1 MHHVSLKSSNPHPP
15 SMANQSQ
22 DNRQDL
28 LKQELTKWEAFHRLA
43 GNPDY
48 QLVLKPLLE
57 SVHNKWPDPAQD
69 NFERKYSIE
78 YGRATA
84 YMEVL
89 GFFEMAE
96 KMITNIRKQMAEPE
110 KNYAV

>member
-1 MHHVSLKSSNPHPP
+1 V
-15 SMANQSQ
+15 
-22 DNRQDL
+22 
-28 LKQELTKWEAFHRLA
+28 
-43 GNPDY
+43 
-48 QLVLKPLLE
+48 
-57 SVHNKWPDPAQD
+57 
-69 NFERKYSIE
+69 E

-96 KMITNIRKQMAEPE
+96 KMISNIRKQMAEPE